1 LDRREIFMAKK
12 TKNSKSMKRRNFL
25 KGAGAAALGAAAVS
39 SFPAPAISGGHME
52 WIACSAFGKAS
63 GLGKAIDRFASYI
76 NNQSDKLKITV
87 YHGGELVPPLESL
100 DAVRSGAAQM
110 AYGAGYYWTNISMAP
125 SFSAALPFG
134 LTAQEQNAWCYYGGG
149 IEAADK
155 AYNAIGV
162 KFLPMGNTG
171 NQMGGWFNKEINS
184 LADFEGLKIRMPGL
198 GGEVLKSFGAN
209 TVLLAGADVLPS
221 LASGAID
228 ATEWIGPAADLG
240 KGLHQAAKYY
250 YNPGWHEPATIL
262 DCSIDMFEWEKLDD
276 ATKELVTIATK
287 AVNMEVLSMFQ
298 AANDSSYQ
306 KLINEH
312 GVQMRQLPDPVMNA
326 LGQRAGEVCSSIAA
340 EDPVSQALFS
350 HIVEFRSSILRW
362 TNTSEKEYMR
372 VRSLPFTYPS
382 A

>member
-1 LDRREIFMAKK
+1 MAKK
-12 TKNSKSMKRRNFL
+12 KTDNKTMKRRNFL

-52 WIACSAFGKAS
+52 WIACSAFGKAG

-76 NNQSDKLKITV
+76 NNASDKLKITV

>member
-1 LDRREIFMAKK
+1 MAKK
-12 TKNSKSMKRRNFL
+12 AKNNKTMKRRSFL
-25 KGAGAAALGAAAVS
+25 KGAGAAALGAATVS

-76 NNQSDKLKITV
+76 NNASDKLKITV

-155 AYNAIGV
+155 AYNSIGV

-184 LADFEGLKIRMPGL
+184 LADFDGLKIRMPGL
-198 GGEVLKSFGAN
+198 GGEVIKSLGAN

-276 ATKELVTIATK
+276 ATRELITVASK
-287 AVNMEVLSMFQ
+287 AVNMEVLSFFQ
-298 AANDSSYQ
+298 AVNDSSYQ

-312 GVQMRQLPDPVMNA
+312 GVQMRQLPDDVMNA

>member
-1 LDRREIFMAKK
+1 MAKK
-12 TKNSKSMKRRNFL
+12 TKNNKTMKRRNFL

-52 WIACSAFGKAS
+52 WIACSAFGKAG

-76 NNQSDKLKITV
+76 NNASDKLKITV

-276 ATKELVTIATK
+276 ATKELVTIASK

-382 A
+382 S

>member
-1 LDRREIFMAKK
+1 MAKK
-12 TKNSKSMKRRNFL
+12 KRNNKTMKRRIFL

-52 WIACSAFGKAS
+52 WIACSAFGKAG

-76 NNQSDKLKITV
+76 NNASDKLKITV

-276 ATKELVTIATK
+276 ATKELVTIASK

>member
-1 LDRREIFMAKK
+1 MAKK
-12 TKNSKSMKRRNFL
+12 AKNNKTMKRRSFL
-25 KGAGAAALGAAAVS
+25 KGAGAAALGAATVS

-76 NNQSDKLKITV
+76 NNASDKLKITV

-155 AYNAIGV
+155 AYNSIGV

-184 LADFEGLKIRMPGL
+184 LSDFDGLKIRMPGL
-198 GGEVLKSFGAN
+198 GGEVLKTFGAN

-276 ATKELVTIATK
+276 ATRELITIASK
-287 AVNMEVLSMFQ
+287 AVNMEVLSFFQ
-298 AANDSSYQ
+298 AVNDSSYQ

-312 GVQMRQLPDPVMNA
+312 GVQMRQLPDDVMNA

>member
-1 LDRREIFMAKK
+1 MAKK
-12 TKNSKSMKRRNFL
+12 AKNNKTMKRRNFL
-25 KGAGAAALGAAAVS
+25 KGAGAAALGAATVS

-76 NNQSDKLKITV
+76 NNASDKLKITV

-155 AYNAIGV
+155 AYNSIGV

-184 LADFEGLKIRMPGL
+184 LSDFDGLKIRMPGL
-198 GGEVLKSFGAN
+198 GGEVLKTFGAN

-240 KGLHQAAKYY
+240 KGLHQAAQYY

-276 ATKELVTIATK
+276 TTKEIITIASK
-287 AVNMEVLSMFQ
+287 AVNMEVLSFFQ
-298 AANDSSYQ
+298 AVNDSSYQ

-312 GVQMRQLPDPVMNA
+312 GVQMRQLPDDVMNA

>member
-1 LDRREIFMAKK
+1 MAKK
-12 TKNSKSMKRRNFL
+12 KTNNKTMKRRNFL

-52 WIACSAFGKAS
+52 WIACSAFGKAG

-76 NNQSDKLKITV
+76 NNASDKLKITV

-171 NQMGGWFNKEINS
+171 NQMGGWFNKEINT

-276 ATKELVTIATK
+276 ATKELVTIASK

>member
-1 LDRREIFMAKK
+1 MAKK
-12 TKNSKSMKRRNFL
+12 KTNNKTMKRRNFL

-63 GLGKAIDRFASYI
+63 GLGKAIDRFASYV
-76 NNQSDKLKITV
+76 NNASDKLKITV

>member
-1 LDRREIFMAKK
+1 MAKK
-12 TKNSKSMKRRNFL
+12 KTNNKTMKRRNFL

-52 WIACSAFGKAS
+52 WIACSAFGKAG
-63 GLGKAIDRFASYI
+63 GLGKAIDRFASYV
-76 NNQSDKLKITV
+76 NNASDKLKITV

-382 A
+382 S

>member
-1 LDRREIFMAKK
+1 MAKK
-12 TKNSKSMKRRNFL
+12 VKNNKTMKRRSFL

-76 NNQSDKLKITV
+76 NNASDKLKITV

-155 AYNAIGV
+155 AYNSIGV

-184 LADFEGLKIRMPGL
+184 LADFDGLKIRMPGL
-198 GGEVLKSFGAN
+198 GGEVLKTFGAN

-240 KGLHQAAKYY
+240 KGLHQAAQYY

-276 ATKELVTIATK
+276 ATRELITIASK
-287 AVNMEVLSMFQ
+287 AVNMEVLSFFQ
-298 AANDSSYQ
+298 AVNDSSYQ

-312 GVQMRQLPDPVMNA
+312 GVQMRQLPDDVMNA

>member
-1 LDRREIFMAKK
+1 MAKK
-12 TKNSKSMKRRNFL
+12 VKNNKTMKRRSFL
-25 KGAGAAALGAAAVS
+25 KGAGAAALGAATVS

-76 NNQSDKLKITV
+76 NNASDKLKITV

-155 AYNAIGV
+155 AYNSIGV

-184 LADFEGLKIRMPGL
+184 LADFDGLKIRMPGL

-276 ATKELVTIATK
+276 ATRELITVASK
-287 AVNMEVLSMFQ
+287 AVNMEVLSFFQ
-298 AANDSSYQ
+298 AVNDSSYQ

-312 GVQMRQLPDPVMNA
+312 GVQMRQLPDDVMNA

>member
-1 LDRREIFMAKK
+1 MAKK
-12 TKNSKSMKRRNFL
+12 KTNNKTMKRRNFL
-25 KGAGAAALGAAAVS
+25 KGAGAAALGAATVS

-52 WIACSAFGKAS
+52 WIACSAFGKAT

-76 NNQSDKLKITV
+76 NNASDKLKVTV

-184 LADFEGLKIRMPGL
+184 LADFDGLKIRMPGL

-276 ATKELVTIATK
+276 ATREIITVASK
-287 AVNMEVLSMFQ
+287 AVNMEVLSFFQ
-298 AANDSSYQ
+298 AVNDSSYQ

-312 GVQMRQLPDPVMNA
+312 GVQMRQLPDDVMNA

>member
-1 LDRREIFMAKK
+1 MAKK
-12 TKNSKSMKRRNFL
+12 TKNNKTMKRRNFL
-25 KGAGAAALGAAAVS
+25 KGAGAAALGAATVS

-52 WIACSAFGKAS
+52 WIACSAFGKAT
-63 GLGKAIDRFASYI
+63 GLGKAIERFASYI
-76 NNQSDKLKITV
+76 NNASDKLKITV

-155 AYNAIGV
+155 AYNSIGV

-184 LADFEGLKIRMPGL
+184 LADFDGLKIRMPGL
-198 GGEVLKSFGAN
+198 GGEVLKTFGAN

-276 ATKELVTIATK
+276 ATKELITVASK
-287 AVNMEVLSMFQ
+287 AVNMEVLSFFQ
-298 AANDSSYQ
+298 AVNDSSYQ

-312 GVQMRQLPDPVMNA
+312 GVQMRQLPDDVMNA

>member
-1 LDRREIFMAKK
+1 MAKK
-12 TKNSKSMKRRNFL
+12 KTNNKTMKRRNFL

-52 WIACSAFGKAS
+52 WIACSAFGKAG

-76 NNQSDKLKITV
+76 NNASDKLKITV

-162 KFLPMGNTG
+162 KFLPMCNTG

-276 ATKELVTIATK
+276 ATKELVTIASK

>member
-1 LDRREIFMAKK
+1 MAKK
-12 TKNSKSMKRRNFL
+12 KAKNKTMKRRNFL

-52 WIACSAFGKAS
+52 WIACSAFGKAG

-76 NNQSDKLKITV
+76 NNASDKLKITV

-276 ATKELVTIATK
+276 ATKELITIASK

>member
-1 LDRREIFMAKK
+1 MAKK
-12 TKNSKSMKRRNFL
+12 IKNSKPMKRRNFL
-25 KGAGAAALGAAAVS
+25 KGASAAALGAAAVS

-52 WIACSAFGKAS
+52 WIACSAFGKAG
-63 GLGKAIDRFASYI
+63 GLGKAIDRFASYV

-155 AYNAIGV
+155 AYNSIGV

-184 LADFEGLKIRMPGL
+184 ISDFDGLKIRMPGL

-276 ATKELVTIATK
+276 ATRELVTVASK

-312 GVQMRQLPDPVMNA
+312 GVQMRQLPDEVMNA
-326 LGQRAGEVCSSIAA
+326 LGQRAGEVCSSIAS
-340 EDPVSQALFS
+340 EDSVSQELFS

-362 TNTSEKEYMR
+362 TNTSEREYMR
-372 VRSLPFTYPS
+372 VRSLPFAYPS

>member
-1 LDRREIFMAKK
+1 MAKK
-12 TKNSKSMKRRNFL
+12 AKNNKTMKRRNFL
-25 KGAGAAALGAAAVS
+25 KGAGAAALGAATVS

-76 NNQSDKLKITV
+76 NNASDKLKITV

-155 AYNAIGV
+155 AYNSIGV

-184 LADFEGLKIRMPGL
+184 LADFDGLKIRMPGL

-276 ATKELVTIATK
+276 ATRELITIASK
-287 AVNMEVLSMFQ
+287 AVNMEVLSFFQ
-298 AANDSSYQ
+298 AVNDSSYQ

-312 GVQMRQLPDPVMNA
+312 GVQMRQLPDDVMNA

>member
-1 LDRREIFMAKK
+1 MAKK
-12 TKNSKSMKRRNFL
+12 TKNSKAMKRRNFL
-25 KGAGAAALGAAAVS
+25 KGAGAAALGAAAIS

-155 AYNAIGV
+155 AYNSIGV

-184 LADFEGLKIRMPGL
+184 ISDFDGLKIRMPGL

-276 ATKELVTIATK
+276 ATRELVTVASK

-312 GVQMRQLPDPVMNA
+312 GVQMRQLPDEVMNA
-326 LGQRAGEVCSSIAA
+326 LGQRAGEVCSSIAS
-340 EDPVSQALFS
+340 EDPVSQELFS

-362 TNTSEKEYMR
+362 TNTSEREYMR
-372 VRSLPFTYPS
+372 VRSLPFAYPS

>member
-1 LDRREIFMAKK
+1 MAKK
-12 TKNSKSMKRRNFL
+12 TKNNKPMKRRSFL
-25 KGAGAAALGAAAVS
+25 KGAGAAAPGAATVS

-76 NNQSDKLKITV
+76 NNASDKLKITV

-155 AYNAIGV
+155 AYNSIGV

-184 LADFEGLKIRMPGL
+184 LSDFDGLKIRMPGL
-198 GGEVLKSFGAN
+198 GGEVLKTFGAN

-240 KGLHQAAKYY
+240 KGLHQAAQYY

-276 ATKELVTIATK
+276 ATRELITIASK
-287 AVNMEVLSMFQ
+287 AVNMEVLSFFQ
-298 AANDSSYQ
+298 AVNDSSYQ

-312 GVQMRQLPDPVMNA
+312 GVQMRQLPDDVMNA

>member
-1 LDRREIFMAKK
+1 MAKK
-12 TKNSKSMKRRNFL
+12 KANNKTMKRRNFL

-52 WIACSAFGKAS
+52 WIACSAFGKAG

-76 NNQSDKLKITV
+76 NNASDKLKITV

-276 ATKELVTIATK
+276 ATKELVTIASK

>member
-1 LDRREIFMAKK
+1 MAKK
-12 TKNSKSMKRRNFL
+12 KTNNKTMKRRNFL

-52 WIACSAFGKAS
+52 WIACSAFGKAG

-76 NNQSDKLKITV
+76 NNASDKLKITV

-276 ATKELVTIATK
+276 ATKELVTIASK

-372 VRSLPFTYPS
+372 VRSLPFTYP
-382 A
+382 AA

>member
-1 LDRREIFMAKK
+1 MAKK
-12 TKNSKSMKRRNFL
+12 IKNSKPMKRRNFL
-25 KGAGAAALGAAAVS
+25 KGASAAALGAAAVS

-52 WIACSAFGKAS
+52 WIACSAFGKAG
-63 GLGKAIDRFASYI
+63 GLGKAIDRFASYV

-155 AYNAIGV
+155 AYNSIGV

-184 LADFEGLKIRMPGL
+184 ISDFDGLKIRMPGL

-276 ATKELVTIATK
+276 ATRELVTVASK
-287 AVNMEVLSMFQ
+287 AVNMEVLSVFQ

-312 GVQMRQLPDPVMNA
+312 GVQMRQLPDEVMNA
-326 LGQRAGEVCSSIAA
+326 LGQRAGEVCSSIAS
-340 EDPVSQALFS
+340 EDSVSQELFS

-362 TNTSEKEYMR
+362 TNTSEREYMR
-372 VRSLPFTYPS
+372 VRSLPFAYPS

>member
-1 LDRREIFMAKK
+1 MAKK
-12 TKNSKSMKRRNFL
+12 KTNNKTMKRRNFL

-52 WIACSAFGKAS
+52 WIACSAFGKAG

-76 NNQSDKLKITV
+76 NNASDKLKITV

>member
-1 LDRREIFMAKK
+1 MAKK
-12 TKNSKSMKRRNFL
+12 KMNNKTMKRRNFL

-52 WIACSAFGKAS
+52 WIACSAFGKAG
-63 GLGKAIDRFASYI
+63 GLGKAIDRFASYV
-76 NNQSDKLKITV
+76 NNASDKLKITV

>member
-1 LDRREIFMAKK
+1 MAKK
-12 TKNSKSMKRRNFL
+12 KRNNKTMKRRNFL

-52 WIACSAFGKAS
+52 WIACSAFGKAG

-76 NNQSDKLKITV
+76 NNASDKLKITV

-276 ATKELVTIATK
+276 ATKELVTIASK

>member
-1 LDRREIFMAKK
+1 MAKK
-12 TKNSKSMKRRNFL
+12 KTNNKTMKRRNFL

-52 WIACSAFGKAS
+52 WIACSAFGKAG

-76 NNQSDKLKITV
+76 NNASDKLKITV

-250 YNPGWHEPATIL
+250 YNPGWHEQATIL
-262 DCSIDMFEWEKLDD
+262 DCSIDMFEWEKLDE
-276 ATKELVTIATK
+276 ATKELVTIASK

-382 A
+382 S

>member
-1 LDRREIFMAKK
+1 MAKK

>member
-1 LDRREIFMAKK
+1 MAKK
-12 TKNSKSMKRRNFL
+12 AKNNKTMKRRSFL
-25 KGAGAAALGAAAVS
+25 KGAGAAALGAATVS

-76 NNQSDKLKITV
+76 NNASDKLKITV

-155 AYNAIGV
+155 AYNSIGV

-184 LADFEGLKIRMPGL
+184 LSDFDGLKIRMPGL
-198 GGEVLKSFGAN
+198 GGEVLKTFGAN

-276 ATKELVTIATK
+276 ATRELITVASK
-287 AVNMEVLSMFQ
+287 AVNMEVLSFFQ
-298 AANDSSYQ
+298 AVNDSSYQ

-312 GVQMRQLPDPVMNA
+312 GVQMRQLPDDVMNA

>member
-1 LDRREIFMAKK
+1 MAKK

-155 AYNAIGV
+155 AYNSIGV

-184 LADFEGLKIRMPGL
+184 LSDFEGLKIRMPGL

-240 KGLHQAAKYY
+240 KGLHQAAKFY

>member
-1 LDRREIFMAKK
+1 MAKK
-12 TKNSKSMKRRNFL
+12 SKNNKTMKRRSFL
-25 KGAGAAALGAAAVS
+25 KGAGAAALGAATVS

-76 NNQSDKLKITV
+76 NNASDKLKITV

-155 AYNAIGV
+155 AYNSIGV

-184 LADFEGLKIRMPGL
+184 LSDFDGLKIRMPGL
-198 GGEVLKSFGAN
+198 GGEVLKTFGAN

-240 KGLHQAAKYY
+240 KGLHQAAQYY

-276 ATKELVTIATK
+276 ATRELITVASK
-287 AVNMEVLSMFQ
+287 AVNMEVLSFFQ
-298 AANDSSYQ
+298 AVNDSSYQ

-312 GVQMRQLPDPVMNA
+312 GVQMRQLPDDVMNA

>member
-1 LDRREIFMAKK
+1 MAKK
-12 TKNSKSMKRRNFL
+12 KTNNKTMKRRNFL

-52 WIACSAFGKAS
+52 WIACSAFGKAG

-76 NNQSDKLKITV
+76 NNASDKLKITV

-276 ATKELVTIATK
+276 TTKELVTIASK